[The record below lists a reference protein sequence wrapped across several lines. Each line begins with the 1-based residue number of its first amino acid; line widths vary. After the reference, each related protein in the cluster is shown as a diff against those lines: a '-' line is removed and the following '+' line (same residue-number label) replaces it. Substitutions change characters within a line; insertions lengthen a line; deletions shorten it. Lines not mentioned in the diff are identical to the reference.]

1 MKPSTLVI
9 SIFLIVLGVIALA
22 GGTLFFLASAS
33 TQETAQKAAQHETF
47 GWIGCSL
54 SFLLLGGGIAILWIA
69 YKKRDQKIEVVQKV
83 DLSGDV
89 DLETLKCRNCGA
101 ALDKS
106 AVKVV
111 AGAVMVTCPYCGTSY
126 QIEEKPMW

>member
-1 MKPSTLVI
+1 
-9 SIFLIVLGVIALA
+9 
-22 GGTLFFLASAS
+22 
-33 TQETAQKAAQHETF
+33 
-47 GWIGCSL
+47 
-54 SFLLLGGGIAILWIA
+54 
-69 YKKRDQKIEVVQKV
+69 
-83 DLSGDV
+83 V

>member
-1 MKPSTLVI
+1 VKPSTLVT
-9 SIFLIVLGVIALA
+9 SIALIVIGVLALGYGVLM
-22 GGTLFFLASAS
+22 FLASTSQLATQAQTASRS
-33 TQETAQKAAQHETF
+33 TQ
-47 GWIGCSL
+47 GWIGCVL
-54 SFLLLGGGIAILWIA
+54 AFLLLGGGIAILWIA

-83 DLSGDV
+83 DLSGEI
-89 DLETLKCRNCGA
+89 DLATLKCRNCGA

>member
-1 MKPSTLVI
+1 VKPSTLII
-9 SIFLIVLGVIALA
+9 SISLIVIGVIALA
-22 GGTLFFLASAS
+22 IGVIFFLASSSSLAS
-33 TQETAQKAAQHETF
+33 TAQVSERTTV
-47 GWIGCSL
+47 GWFGCSIA
-54 SFLLLGGGIAILWIA
+54 FLLLGGGIAILWIA

-83 DLSGDV
+83 DISGDV

>member
-1 MKPSTLVI
+1 VKPSTLVT
-9 SIFLIVLGVIALA
+9 SIALIVVGVLALGYAVLM
-22 GGTLFFLASAS
+22 FLASTSQLATQAQAASRS
-33 TQETAQKAAQHETF
+33 TQ
-47 GWIGCSL
+47 GWIGCVL
-54 SFLLLGGGIAILWIA
+54 AFLLLGGGIAILWIA

-83 DLSGDV
+83 DISGDV